1 MGGLCGRWRG
11 TLAGVMLAAAC
22 VWGAAEASA
31 APDRRVIPLAPL
43 RPAVPAGTTASP
55 SPAAAPP
62 GNPADVTLSGE
73 DDTLTLPLI
82 LPPVG
87 HLTTVTLTI
96 GYENSIDILPEKG
109 GLTLLV
115 NTVPVAELPL
125 SAFKGPVNAAVTLP
139 PDLIRPGENRIA
151 IRAQAQHRAI
161 CSVRGTYDLWTKI
174 RLADSSLTLVS
185 GDPPP
190 VPDLAML
197 RPLLAAADRL
207 SEPLTILTP
216 GPVPGPDHLGWGTLV
231 AGFYGLTLDDRAPAV
246 VALPMPAS
254 PLDGA
259 VLPGTKTILIGTRDE
274 VAPFLGETRASLIA
288 GPFLAIYPAVGPVGD
303 NGFVAVV
310 SGRTPAEVDQA
321 IGRLTDPARP
331 LPPQTMAVG
340 DAPATARPEPPSLPP
355 VGEGRHRLSDL
366 GFASVSHTGYR
377 YRGAIPL
384 RLPVGYAPIPDRSM
398 ILRVNAAF
406 EGDLGPGAVLNL
418 RVNGHPAASLEV
430 DKRSSGLIRRGEMP
444 LPMSLFHAGINMI
457 EVEAELPPA
466 GGTDCMFAVRRP
478 TFTLD
483 ESSEIE
489 IPSFARTVTLPALDA
504 TARTGFPYGPVP
516 GRGAE
521 PFTLLV
527 MGKDPVWFGA
537 AWTLAARMA
546 QAADSLL
553 YPVPL
558 TAWNGPPAG
567 NAVIVGPVGGLPQS
581 AFAGAALTA
590 DQLAGLLEAGGLM
603 AQAGMNGDS
612 MAAVDRRALADRLRA
627 AWAGRTGTSVA
638 SPPRSLVGP
647 VAAQPVSS
655 APDSRTR
662 WQQLA
667 EAQKTSPM
675 ADLVPGWVTGV
686 LSRVTMAITRWTAP
700 ETATDVAG
708 QTLNA
713 DILPEAALLQFR
725 APDGRDA
732 AWTVLTAPEPRA
744 MARAM
749 QGFVQAGVWERLR
762 GGATLWSSAAPAV
775 TVLPPPQPF
784 QVILNPLDV
793 GNLILILA
801 RTLSQRIEILF
812 ALLLGTAVVLAV
824 SMHLLL
830 KRGHEDREGR

>member
-1 MGGLCGRWRG
+1 MGGLRGRWRG
-11 TLAGVMLAAAC
+11 ALAGLVLAAA
-22 VWGAAEASA
+22 GMGAAGDAAAEAG
-31 APDRRVIPLAPL
+31 RRVVPLASL
-43 RPAVPAGTTASP
+43 RPAVAPAPAAGTG
-55 SPAAAPP
+55 AAPA
-62 GNPADVTLSGE
+62 GNPADVLLSGE
-73 DDTLTLPLI
+73 DDTLTLPLT

-87 HLTTVTLTI
+87 HLSSVVLTI

-109 GLTLLV
+109 GLTLLI
-115 NTVPVAELPL
+115 NGVPVAELPL

-174 RLADSSLTLVS
+174 RLADSSLVLVS

-207 SEPLTILTP
+207 AEPLTILTP
-216 GPVPGPDHLGWGTLV
+216 GPLPGPDHLGWGALV
-231 AGFYGLTLDDRAPAV
+231 AGFYGLVLDERAPV
-246 VALPMPAS
+246 VAAAPMPPS
-254 PLDGA
+254 LDGA
-259 VLPGTKTILIGTRDE
+259 VLPGGKNILIGTRDE
-274 VAPFLGETRASLIA
+274 VAPFLGESRTSMIA
-288 GPFLAIYPAVGPVGD
+288 GPFLAIYPAGGPAGAG
-303 NGFVAVV
+303 GFVAVV

-321 IGRLTDPARP
+321 VRRLTDPTRP

-340 DAPATARPEPPSLPP
+340 DAPATVRPEPPALPP

-377 YRGAIPL
+377 YHGQIPL
-384 RLPVGYAPIPDRSM
+384 RLPVGYAPVPDRSM

-406 EGDLGPGAVLNL
+406 EGDLGPGAVLNV
-418 RVNGHPAASLEV
+418 RVNGRPAASLEV

-444 LPMSLFHAGINMI
+444 LPMGLFQAGLNVI
-457 EVEAELPPA
+457 EVNAEMPPA
-466 GGTDCMFAVRRP
+466 GGTDCVFAVRRP
-478 TFTLD
+478 VFTLD
-483 ESSEIE
+483 GSSEIE
-489 IPSFARTVTLPALDA
+489 IPGFARTVTLPALDA

-516 GRGAE
+516 GRGVE
-521 PFTLLV
+521 PFSLLV

-537 AWTLAARMA
+537 AWTLTARMA
-546 QAADSLL
+546 QAAESLL

-627 AWAGRTGTSVA
+627 AWAGRTGTGI
-638 SPPRSLVGP
+638 SPSPRSLAGPVQAQP
-647 VAAQPVSS
+647 VAA
-655 APDSRTR
+655 APDSRSR

-667 EAQKTSPM
+667 DAQKISPV
-675 ADLVPGWVTGV
+675 ADLVPDWITRI
-686 LSRVTMAITRWTAP
+686 LARVTAAVTRWTAP
-700 ETATDVAG
+700 ETAADVAS

-725 APDGRDA
+725 APGGEDA

-749 QGFVQAGVWERLR
+749 QSFAQAGVWDRLR
-762 GGATLWSSAAPAV
+762 GGATLWTSAAPAV
-775 TVLPPPQPF
+775 TSLSPPQPF

-812 ALLLGTAVVLAV
+812 ALLLGAAVVLAV